1 MKSKGRL
8 GESNVE
14 DLPKV
19 HLRAMPHGRMPAP
32 PAWQFCDW
40 EEGEG
45 TGEVTSAFPQ
55 RDLLLLITP

>member
-8 GESNVE
+8 GESNAE

-32 PAWQFCDW
+32 RHGSSVTGKKVREPAKLLQRFLS
-40 EEGEG
+40 
-45 TGEVTSAFPQ
+45 VTFFY
-55 RDLLLLITP
+55 